1 MTGREKQEMAKRK
14 QREINRRNEVM
25 NRCTKKMVGAVL
37 ALTAMAGITGCAGK
51 NVGGNWQC
59 PLAQG
64 AVCASV
70 SAVDPAVPAKAGAT
84 HPTGAVPLYRPHAE
98 GGGTAGNSGT
108 EPATEAGKKCGR
120 CGLFPFRWLGRLFSS
135 TSHAGELSM
144 PDDAGPEGSTEPSGD
159 PAASDFSM
167 PPPAG
172 EEPNGVDEKNEKMG
186 TRVTR
191 KVVPEDAREPEK
203 IGRVWIG
210 PFVDADG
217 VYREASW
224 VRIVIEPASWRLP

>member
-1 MTGREKQEMAKRK
+1 
-14 QREINRRNEVM
+14 M
-25 NRCTKKMVGAVL
+25 NRCIGIVLL
-37 ALTAMAGITGCAGK
+37 ALAAMAGITGCAGK
-51 NVGGNWQC
+51 NVGGSWQC

-64 AVCASV
+64 EVCASV
-70 SAVDPAVPAKAGAT
+70 SAADPAVPAKAGTT
-84 HPTGAVPLYRPHAE
+84 HPTGAVPLYRLRAE
-98 GGGTAGNSGT
+98 GGGTTGNSGT

-135 TSHAGELSM
+135 TSHAGEISV
-144 PDDAGPEGSTEPSGD
+144 PDDAGPEVSTEPSGN
-159 PAASDFSM
+159 PTAAEFSM
-167 PPPAG
+167 PPPT
-172 EEPNGVDEKNEKMG
+172 EDEPNAEAGKKG